1 MRALL
6 IGGGKVGSY
15 LARELDKAGHVVSVI
30 EANLERAE
38 ALAESGRVLVF
49 RGDGTDVGLLKSANV
64 DRADWV
70 LAVTGRDEANLVSC
84 QIATTLGAQHVLA
97 RLNDPRNRPTFDALD
112 VPVVAV
118 TDLMVQIISQQV
130 EVGDLQRIAL
140 VAGGKVSLIER
151 TLGAGFA
158 PTALNDLALPQP
170 ALVVAVVRDGDV
182 SVPTGTTVVQSGDR
196 LLAVT
201 TVQNEA
207 VLCDALDAASID
219 GGP

>member
-30 EANLERAE
+30 EAVREKAE

-49 RGDGTDVGLLKSANV
+49 HGDGTDVGLLKSADV
-64 DRADWV
+64 DRANWV

-84 QIATTLGAQHVLA
+84 QLATTLGAHRVLA
-97 RLNDPRNRPTFDALD
+97 RLNDPRNRPTFDALG

-118 TDLMVQIISQQV
+118 TDLMAQIISQQV

-140 VAGGKVSLIER
+140 MAGGSVSLIER
-151 TLGAGFA
+151 TLGEGFPA
-158 PTALNDLALPQP
+158 TSLNDLSLPQASLIV
-170 ALVVAVVRDGDV
+170 ALIRDGEV
-182 SVPTGTTVVQSGDR
+182 TVPTGTTVLHSGDR
-196 LLAVT
+196 VLAVT
-201 TVQNEA
+201 SVHNEA
-207 VLCDALDAASID
+207 ALCEALDAASR
-219 GGP
+219 GAS